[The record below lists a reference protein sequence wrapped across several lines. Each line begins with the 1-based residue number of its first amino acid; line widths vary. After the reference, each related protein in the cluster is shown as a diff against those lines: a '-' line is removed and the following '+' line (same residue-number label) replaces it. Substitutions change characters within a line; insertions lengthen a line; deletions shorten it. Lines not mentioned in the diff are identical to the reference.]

1 MERNAI
7 TDLRV
12 KNILVLTDFSTCS
25 QKALLYAVNIA
36 RIQGSRLTLLHI
48 VPPQLGMPQDPRR
61 DEVVRA
67 ALSEM
72 KKLEADLLSEG
83 LLRDLPHQSL
93 VRRGKN
99 WNVISRILKLQST
112 DLIVMGTH
120 GRTGLKKLILGSFA
134 EDVFR
139 QASCPVLTVGPSVT
153 DQAVAE
159 SPHHILFPDNGSC
172 ASNAA
177 ERYAYQLGR
186 APEAQLTLLG
196 VVQRGLLSN
205 GNSGADER
213 LEHSKEHLQA
223 TGLYAAWRQGGV
235 MPKVLAETGSNIETI
250 LRVADTTVAD
260 LIILGMSGKDHAA
273 GNFEWD
279 DAYQVVCAAHCPVL
293 TVRDTFPNPYFKQL
307 LQMEPIRVPG
317 KSAIRGKLDR

>member
-1 MERNAI
+1 MEPNAI
-7 TDLRV
+7 TDLPV
-12 KNILVLTDFSTCS
+12 KNVLVLTDFSACS
-25 QKALLYAVNIA
+25 QKALLYAVKIA
-36 RIQGSRLTLLHI
+36 RIQSSKLTLLQI
-48 VPPQLGMPQDPRR
+48 VPPQLGMPPDPRR
-61 DEVVRA
+61 DEAVRA

-83 LLRDLPHQSL
+83 LLRGIHHETL

-112 DLIVMGTH
+112 DLIVIGTH
-120 GRTGLKKLILGSFA
+120 GKTGLTKLILGSFA

-139 QASCPVLTVGPSVT
+139 QASCPVLTVGPLVP

-159 SPHHILFPDNGSC
+159 SPRHILFPDNGSY
-172 ASNAA
+172 ASKAA

-196 VVQRGLLSN
+196 VVQRSLLSN

-213 LEHSKEHLQA
+213 LKQSKEHLHA

-235 MPKVLAETGSNIETI
+235 TPKVLAEMGSNVETI
-250 LRVADTTVAD
+250 LRVADTTAAD
-260 LIILGMSGKDHAA
+260 LIILGMSGKDHAPE
-273 GNFEWD
+273 NFEWD

-307 LQMEPIRVPG
+307 LQMEPMRVPG
-317 KSAIRGKLDR
+317 KSALRGS